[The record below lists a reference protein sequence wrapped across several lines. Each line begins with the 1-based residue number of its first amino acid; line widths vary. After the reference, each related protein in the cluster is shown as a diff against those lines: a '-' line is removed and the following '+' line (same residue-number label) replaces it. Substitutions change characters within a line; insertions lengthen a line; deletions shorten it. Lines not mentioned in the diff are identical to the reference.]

1 MLFRYNAVVVVE
13 SIYQER
19 EKIPGRPK
27 LASIIGTHHV
37 AIALSAGTLCH
48 CIVFVPNLF
57 GERNFLSI
65 YLSQIAITIS
75 VSLLASWLVAVSLIP
90 MLSARLKTPPAV
102 QKSGGLIHKMQVRY
116 ARFLRWTLEHRGKSL
131 IGIALIVAVRFGPV
145 MHTKPNMF
153 GGHGGGESNVQY
165 KWKGSYTVAQ
175 MADAGQ

>member
-1 MLFRYNAVVVVE
+1 MTLGFMYFAGVSLTILTMMGRYLAVGMLVDKAVVVVE

-19 EKIPGRPK
+19 EKVPGRRK
-27 LASIIGTHHV
+27 LASIIGTRHV

-102 QKSGGLIHKMQVRY
+102 QKS
-116 ARFLRWTLEHRGKSL
+116 E
-131 IGIALIVAVRFGPV
+131 IGRAHV
-145 MHTKPNMF
+145 
-153 GGHGGGESNVQY
+153 
-165 KWKGSYTVAQ
+165 
-175 MADAGQ
+175 

>member
-1 MLFRYNAVVVVE
+1 MRISDWSSDVCSSDL
-13 SIYQER
+13 
-19 EKIPGRPK
+19 
-27 LASIIGTHHV
+27 SIIGTRHV

-131 IGIALIVAVRFGPV
+131 LGIALIVAVSFRSEE
-145 MHTKPNMF
+145 HTSELQSLMRN
-153 GGHGGGESNVQY
+153 
-165 KWKGSYTVAQ
+165 SYAVICLQKTKLH
-175 MADAGQ
+175 